1 MILKKLHRRYV
12 GDSRQFAIIIS
23 IFVLATATAAAIAGN
38 QLISHIKAG
47 VRRTSIQVISELTDN
62 KAVMLNGIL
71 NEVKADIA
79 VLAEYMD
86 ASSEIEKFHDL
97 LEGFQ
102 KSHETDKLIVLD
114 AEGNCIYGEISQLP
128 EEILKAFDAEI
139 SIQTIAMSDV
149 VRLDQGKK
157 FILFGAQ
164 TDGGGRVY
172 AAILVEALQ
181 QAYGENT
188 YKDQGYSYI
197 VESNGEIE
205 IPPIRYSYEQMY
217 GNIRHLLETDS
228 KNDESKIQAFMEALA
243 EGKAGSV
250 VFSFEGQ
257 QQMLCFK
264 PLDTSK
270 GWQLV
275 TVVPLTAVE
284 NDGAQI
290 IRASVGMAGIIVAV
304 IVITSGLCIFFYFLM
319 RRSQKDNDR
328 FLRNIYQAISENIDT
343 VIFIL
348 DDSTKRLDYIFENSG
363 RLLGIPQQEFMEEE
377 KNSEG
382 EGTFK
387 ETILSLLQ
395 EQKPESPL
403 MQEMHI
409 YNDRLQKD
417 MWLKIL
423 ICPFLL
429 GGIPKHIYAVT
440 DVTEERKAR
449 ENITAAVAAAEQA
462 SSAKSSFLANMS
474 HDMRTPMNGIVGMTA
489 IAKNN
494 LDDRKRVE
502 DCLNKIDLSSSHLLN
517 LINDVLDMSKIESG
531 KLTMECEPFD
541 LTQIIGNLENIMRPQ
556 CEDKEQLFKISIH
569 VRHTKLLG
577 DSMHLSQILMNLLSN
592 AMKFTPKGGMI
603 TLFAEELE
611 QKHTEFASYRFTVTD
626 TGIGMSSEFLK
637 TLFTPFER
645 ADVKRVQNTE
655 GTGLGMAIAKNL
667 VTAMGGQILVESKLG
682 QGSVFTVEAEL
693 LMQNPGQDDT
703 GTVEDKGSVNSDF
716 TGKRLLLAEDNEIN
730 REIASVL
737 LQERGALIEEA
748 ENGKL
753 AVECFEAS
761 AYRYYDAILMDIM
774 MPVMNGY
781 EAAREIRAS
790 EHPQG
795 KTIPIVAM
803 TANAFAEDVKASKD
817 AGMNAHIAKPVDV
830 DVLFRTLTEVM
841 KEDERGSKTV

>member
-1 MILKKLHRRYV
+1 MILKKLHRRYA

-23 IFVLATATAAAIAGN
+23 IFILATAAVAAIAGN

-71 NEVKADIA
+71 NEAKADITI
-79 VLAEYMD
+79 LAEYLD
-86 ASSEIEKFHDL
+86 ASSENSKIYDL

-114 AEGNCIYGEISQLP
+114 AQGKCIYGEISQLP
-128 EEILKAFDAEI
+128 EEILKAFDAEL

-149 VRLDQGKK
+149 VRLDQGKR

-164 TDGGGRVY
+164 TDAGERVY
-172 AAILVEALQ
+172 AAISVEALQ

-188 YKDQGYSYI
+188 YKNQGYSYI

-228 KNDESKIQAFMEALA
+228 NNDESKIQAFMEALA

-319 RRSQKDNDR
+319 RRNQKDNDR
-328 FLRNIYQAISENIDT
+328 FLRNVYQAISENIDT

-348 DDSTKRLDYIFENSG
+348 DDSTKRLDYIFENSE
-363 RLLGIPQQEFMEEE
+363 RLLGIPQQEFMEGEN
-377 KNSEG
+377 NSKD
-382 EGTFK
+382 GTFK

-429 GGIPKHIYAVT
+429 GGIQKHIYAVT

-449 ENITAAVAAAEQA
+449 ENITAAVVAAEQA
-462 SSAKSSFLANMS
+462 SSAKTSFLANMS

-531 KLTMECEPFD
+531 KLAMECEPFD
-541 LTQIIGNLENIMRPQ
+541 MMQILRNLENIMRPQ
-556 CEDKEQLFKISIH
+556 YEDKDQSFIISIQ

-577 DSMHLSQILMNLLSN
+577 DSMHMSQILMNLLSN
-592 AMKFTPKGGMI
+592 AMKFTPEGGMI
-603 TLFAEELE
+603 TLLAEELE
-611 QKHTEFASYRFTVTD
+611 QRHTEFASYRFTVTD

-645 ADVKRVQNTE
+645 ADVKQVQNTE

-682 QGSVFTVEAEL
+682 QGSVFTVEVEL

-703 GTVEDKGSVNSDF
+703 GTVKDKGSVNPDF

-737 LQERGALIEEA
+737 LQERGARIEEA

-817 AGMNAHIAKPVDV
+817 AGMNAHIAKPIDV

>member
-1 MILKKLHRRYV
+1 MILKKLHRRYA

-23 IFVLATATAAAIAGN
+23 IFILATAAVAAIAGN

-71 NEVKADIA
+71 NEAKADIA
-79 VLAEYMD
+79 ILAEYLD
-86 ASSEIEKFHDL
+86 ASSENSKIYDL

-114 AEGNCIYGEISQLP
+114 AQGKCIYGEISQLP
-128 EEILKAFDAEI
+128 EEILKAFDAEL

-149 VRLDQGKK
+149 VRLDQGKR

-164 TDGGGRVY
+164 TDAGERVY
-172 AAILVEALQ
+172 AAISVEALQ

-188 YKDQGYSYI
+188 YKNQGYSYI

-228 KNDESKIQAFMEALA
+228 NNDESKIQAFMEALA

-319 RRSQKDNDR
+319 RRNQKDNDR
-328 FLRNIYQAISENIDT
+328 FLRNVYQAISENIDT

-348 DDSTKRLDYIFENSG
+348 DDSTKRLDYIFENSE
-363 RLLGIPQQEFMEEE
+363 RLLGIPQQEFMEGEN
-377 KNSEG
+377 NSKD
-382 EGTFK
+382 GTFK

-462 SSAKSSFLANMS
+462 SSAKTSFLANMS

-494 LDDRKRVE
+494 LDDRERVK
-502 DCLNKIDLSSSHLLN
+502 DCLNKIDFSSSHLLN

-541 LTQIIGNLENIMRPQ
+541 LMQILRNLENIMRPQ
-556 CEDKEQLFKISIH
+556 YEDKDQSFNISIQ

-577 DSMHLSQILMNLLSN
+577 DSMHMSQILMNLLSN
-592 AMKFTPKGGMI
+592 AMKFTPVGGVI
-603 TLFAEELE
+603 TLHAEEME
-611 QKHTEFASYRFTVTD
+611 QRHTEFASYRFTVTD

-682 QGSVFTVEAEL
+682 QGSVFTVEIEL
-693 LMQNPGQDDT
+693 LMQNPGQAET
-703 GTVEDKGSVNSDF
+703 NTVEDSGSINPDF

-737 LQERGALIEEA
+737 LKERGALVEEA
-748 ENGKL
+748 ENGKQ
-753 AVECFEAS
+753 AVEYFESS
-761 AYRYYDAILMDIM
+761 AFGYYDAILMDIM
-774 MPVMNGY
+774 MPVMNGH
-781 EAAREIRAS
+781 EAALAIREG

-817 AGMNAHIAKPVDV
+817 AGMNAHVAKPVDV
-830 DVLFRTLTEVM
+830 DILFRTLTEVM
-841 KEDERGSKTV
+841 KEDEK

>member
-1 MILKKLHRRYV
+1 MILKKLHRRHV

-23 IFVLATATAAAIAGN
+23 IFVLATAAAIAGN

-377 KNSEG
+377 KKSEG

>member
-1 MILKKLHRRYV
+1 MILKKLHRRYA

-23 IFVLATATAAAIAGN
+23 IFILATAAVAAIAGN

-71 NEVKADIA
+71 NEAKADIA
-79 VLAEYMD
+79 ILAEYMD
-86 ASSEIEKFHDL
+86 ASSENSKIYDL

-114 AEGNCIYGEISQLP
+114 AQGKCIYGEISQLP
-128 EEILKAFDAEI
+128 EEILKAFDAEL

-149 VRLDQGKK
+149 VRLDQGKR

-164 TDGGGRVY
+164 TDAGERVY
-172 AAILVEALQ
+172 AAISVEALQ

-228 KNDESKIQAFMEALA
+228 NNDESKIQAFMEALA

-304 IVITSGLCIFFYFLM
+304 IFITTGLCIFFYFLM
-319 RRSQKDNDR
+319 RRNQKDNDR
-328 FLRNIYQAISENIDT
+328 FLRNVYQAISENIDT

-348 DDSTKRLDYIFENSG
+348 DDSTKRLDYIFENSE
-363 RLLGIPQQEFMEEE
+363 RLLGIPQQEFMEGEN
-377 KNSEG
+377 NSKD
-382 EGTFK
+382 GTFK

-462 SSAKSSFLANMS
+462 SSAKTSFLANMS

-494 LDDRKRVE
+494 LDDRERVK
-502 DCLNKIDLSSSHLLN
+502 DCLNKIDFSSSHLLN

-541 LTQIIGNLENIMRPQ
+541 LMQILRNLENIMRPQ
-556 CEDKEQLFKISIH
+556 YEDKDQSFNISIQ

-577 DSMHLSQILMNLLSN
+577 DSMHMSQILMNLLSN
-592 AMKFTPKGGMI
+592 AMKFTPVGGVI
-603 TLFAEELE
+603 TLHAEEME
-611 QKHTEFASYRFTVTD
+611 QRHTEFASYRFTVTD

-682 QGSVFTVEAEL
+682 QGSVFTVEIEL
-693 LMQNPGQDDT
+693 LMQNPGQAET
-703 GTVEDKGSVNSDF
+703 NTVEDSGSINPDF

-737 LQERGALIEEA
+737 LKERGALVEEA
-748 ENGKL
+748 ENGKQ
-753 AVECFEAS
+753 AVEYFESS
-761 AYRYYDAILMDIM
+761 AFGYYDAILMDIM
-774 MPVMNGY
+774 MPVMNGH
-781 EAAREIRAS
+781 EAALAIREG

-817 AGMNAHIAKPVDV
+817 AGMNAHVAKPVDV
-830 DVLFRTLTEVM
+830 DILFRTLTEVM
-841 KEDERGSKTV
+841 KEDEK

>member
-1 MILKKLHRRYV
+1 MILKKLHRRYA

-23 IFVLATATAAAIAGN
+23 IFILATAAVAAIAGN

-71 NEVKADIA
+71 NEAKADITI
-79 VLAEYMD
+79 LAEYLD
-86 ASSEIEKFHDL
+86 ASSENSKIYDL

-114 AEGNCIYGEISQLP
+114 AQGKCIYGEISQLP
-128 EEILKAFDAEI
+128 EEILKAFDAEL
-139 SIQTIAMSDV
+139 SIQMIAMSDV
-149 VRLDQGKK
+149 VRLDQGKR

-164 TDGGGRVY
+164 TDAGERVY
-172 AAILVEALQ
+172 AAISVEALQ

-188 YKDQGYSYI
+188 YKNQGYSYI

-228 KNDESKIQAFMEALA
+228 NNDESKIQAFMEALA

-319 RRSQKDNDR
+319 RRNQKDNDR
-328 FLRNIYQAISENIDT
+328 FLRNVYQAISENIDT

-348 DDSTKRLDYIFENSG
+348 DDSTKRLDYIFENSE
-363 RLLGIPQQEFMEEE
+363 RLLGIPQQEFMEGEN
-377 KNSEG
+377 NSKD
-382 EGTFK
+382 GTFK

-429 GGIPKHIYAVT
+429 GGIQKHIYAVT

-449 ENITAAVAAAEQA
+449 ENITAAVVAAEQA
-462 SSAKSSFLANMS
+462 SSAKTSFLANMS

-531 KLTMECEPFD
+531 KLAMECEPFD
-541 LTQIIGNLENIMRPQ
+541 MMQILRNLENIMRPQ
-556 CEDKEQLFKISIH
+556 YEDKDQSFIISIQ

-577 DSMHLSQILMNLLSN
+577 DSMHMSQILMNLLSN
-592 AMKFTPKGGMI
+592 AMKFTPEGGMI
-603 TLFAEELE
+603 TLLAEELE
-611 QKHTEFASYRFTVTD
+611 QRHTEFASYRFTVTD

-645 ADVKRVQNTE
+645 ADVKQVQNTE

-682 QGSVFTVEAEL
+682 QGSVFTVEIEL
-693 LMQNPGQDDT
+693 LMQNPGLDDT
-703 GTVEDKGSVNSDF
+703 GTVKDKGSVNPDF

-817 AGMNAHIAKPVDV
+817 AGMNAHIAKPIDV

>member
-128 EEILKAFDAEI
+128 EESLKAFDAEI

-841 KEDERGSKTV
+841 KEDERGSKMV